1 MNPQR
6 TSYLA
11 GVLISLTA
19 MSLGFAWG
27 MWRLAVAACLE
38 RGGRSVDLACELA
51 DSSQSLLSLVPLGV
65 AIPVLVVLVFGAF
78 SSLRF
83 ARRVGASSPPRG
95 T

>member
-11 GVLISLTA
+11 GVFISLTA
-19 MSLGFAWG
+19 LSLGFAWG
-27 MWRLAVAACLE
+27 MWRLAVGNCLE
-38 RGGRSVDLACELA
+38 LGGRSSGLVCELA
-51 DSSQSLLSLVPLGV
+51 DTSRSLLSLVPLAV
-65 AIPVLVVLVFGAF
+65 AIPVLLILVFGAF
-78 SSLRF
+78 SSLRI